1 MKVKFDLV
9 MPAKWFV
16 FWLSSYPTIQVEDLK
31 IGQIADFI
39 HSI

>member
-31 IGQIADFI
+31 IGQIADLI
-39 HSI
+39 HPM

>member
-16 FWLSSYPTIQVEDLK
+16 FWLSSYPTIQVEDLE
-31 IGQIADFI
+31 IRHIADLI
-39 HSI
+39 HSM